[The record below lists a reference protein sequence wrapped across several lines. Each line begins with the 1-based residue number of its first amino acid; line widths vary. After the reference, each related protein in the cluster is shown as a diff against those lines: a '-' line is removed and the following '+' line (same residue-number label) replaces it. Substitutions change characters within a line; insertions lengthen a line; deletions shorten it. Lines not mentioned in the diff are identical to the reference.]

1 MPKIGWVKIA
11 VAACVVISGAIVG
24 APSALASPAGSTVT
38 TVSSSVNPSVVGQTV
53 MFTATVIGSG
63 ATGTPTG
70 TVTFS
75 DDGTPIASAVTLQ
88 PNGTATVSISSLQAG
103 DQDVTASYSGDT
115 NFGPSEG
122 GLTQVVQQAAS
133 TITVSSSPNPSV
145 VGQDVTFTA
154 TVTVNPPGPVPP
166 TGTVTFSD
174 NHIQIGTSILDGI
187 GTATLITSSLLAGSQ
202 EITAT
207 YSGDSNFDGSSAGPV
222 PLGVNPVASTTTT
235 VSSSDNPSVA
245 GQSVTFTATVTVNAP
260 GTGTPTG
267 TVTFSGDGTAVEP
280 LQPDGTATFVSAP
293 LSAGSQDIYASYT
306 AAQEFNPST
315 STALTQVVN
324 PAAALCTPGSYSTTG
339 SAPCTP
345 APAGSFDAGSGNTAA
360 TLCPAGTMSPAGA
373 TACTA
378 NTELAYTGIDQ
389 IAIGS
394 SFTPTASL
402 TSPAASCESGQPVS
416 FSLSVD
422 PLTGTAGAYN
432 LGPATSS
439 SAAGAVTGTAVS
451 TSGWENGVYAITASY
466 AGATLGA
473 TICAPAMTTAS
484 LAVTSPGQLAI
495 GSGLYTVPGAGTAS
509 FGFAVA
515 LARRSSSTYVGQLN
529 VVTAGKWW
537 FQGDVTSYGKTGSTH
552 GLLAGTGSLYS
563 WNSTLDRGRGG
574 WQLVKTGV
582 TCTATANAGTKATP
596 SSFGIDIAYSP
607 KSGQPALPN
616 SSPITLTRG
625 GIFIS

>member
-88 PNGTATVSISSLQAG
+88 PDGTATVSISSLQAG

-133 TITVSSSPNPSV
+133 TITVSSSPNP
-145 VGQDVTFTA
+145 
-154 TVTVNPPGPVPP
+154 
-166 TGTVTFSD
+166 
-174 NHIQIGTSILDGI
+174 
-187 GTATLITSSLLAGSQ
+187 
-202 EITAT
+202 
-207 YSGDSNFDGSSAGPV
+207 
-222 PLGVNPVASTTTT
+222 
-235 VSSSDNPSVA
+235 
-245 GQSVTFTATVTVNAP
+245 
-260 GTGTPTG
+260 
-267 TVTFSGDGTAVEP
+267 
-280 LQPDGTATFVSAP
+280 
-293 LSAGSQDIYASYT
+293 
-306 AAQEFNPST
+306 
-315 STALTQVVN
+315 
-324 PAAALCTPGSYSTTG
+324 
-339 SAPCTP
+339 
-345 APAGSFDAGSGNTAA
+345 
-360 TLCPAGTMSPAGA
+360 
-373 TACTA
+373 
-378 NTELAYTGIDQ
+378 
-389 IAIGS
+389 
-394 SFTPTASL
+394 
-402 TSPAASCESGQPVS
+402 
-416 FSLSVD
+416 
-422 PLTGTAGAYN
+422 
-432 LGPATSS
+432 
-439 SAAGAVTGTAVS
+439 GTAVS